1 MVREHHQQNGHE
13 FEQIPGD
20 GGVQRGLA
28 CYSPWDHT
36 EMDTTQQ
43 MNNND
48 MHLKDKI
55 KYNVLKCIVS

>member
-1 MVREHHQQNGHE
+1 MFREHHQQNGHE

-36 EMDTTQQ
+36 EMDTTWQL
-43 MNNND
+43 NNNKGD
-48 MHLKDKI
+48 NFQSRDDI
-55 KYNVLKCIVS
+55 RASN